1 MPDPGHVVEGIFVD
15 PFPCERCATTAEEAL
30 EFYRDEMRRVA
41 GRIEFANEALEYEV
55 RMSPEK
61 RYVIVRDSSLFG
73 IQAKFIRSL
82 SLEVGAGLPGV
93 RG

>member
-15 PFPCERCATTAEEAL
+15 PYPCERVATTAEEAQAYFRDAL
-30 EFYRDEMRRVA
+30 EHEAGVA
-41 GRIEFANEALEYEV
+41 SGRIVYKWEGRIF
-55 RMSPEK
+55 
-61 RYVIVRDSSLFG
+61 RDTGLAP
-73 IQAKFIRSL
+73 ICAKFLRSL